1 MKCGDMVLC
10 EDGVER
16 RYICTSDSGIGYAYV
31 ECDKT
36 VPDWFFIAE
45 EDADHLRAELGITFE
60 LGTMLAR
67 MKVTEIKPTGATCI
81 RCNEFA
87 PYQPTDSNFACWQC
101 REHHAWEVAIIRS
114 KK

>member
-1 MKCGDMVLC
+1 MKFGDMVLC

-16 RYICTSDSGIGYAYV
+16 RYLCDADGGYVYV

-36 VPDWFFIAE
+36 FPEWIV
-45 EDADHLRAELGITFE
+45 LSELGAAYLFKYHEIDVAPGTIITSIR
-60 LGTMLAR
+60 LAD
-67 MKVTEIKPTGATCI
+67 VQPAGATCI